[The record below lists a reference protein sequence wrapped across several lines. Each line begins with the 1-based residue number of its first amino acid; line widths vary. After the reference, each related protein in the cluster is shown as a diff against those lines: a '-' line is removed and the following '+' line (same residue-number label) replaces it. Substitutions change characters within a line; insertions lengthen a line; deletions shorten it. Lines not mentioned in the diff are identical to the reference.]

1 MEAIRPLAVDLFAGV
16 GGMSLGFEQAGFDI
30 ACAVEHIPVH
40 AAAHKYNFPDTAV
53 ICGDVREVTGA
64 AIRASSRIGDR
75 RVSVVFGGSPC
86 QGFSM
91 IGKRA
96 IDDPRNELVRHFIR
110 LVVELDADYFVFE
123 NVRGLTIGKYKAF
136 LEEVI
141 ECFSECG
148 YDLIS
153 PYQVLNANWFGV
165 PQDRWRLFLVGAR
178 RGLKVPSYPVPVT
191 SPALARKPLAGLP
204 VGPTVAD
211 ALFDLPDAEEFE
223 ALNSTDKVEATLG
236 EPSAYSAVLRGLV
249 DDPTDFAHPREFP
262 NGVMTSSMRSDHN
275 DLSRSRFAATTPGT
289 VEPVSRFLRLNPDG
303 VCNTLRAGTGS
314 FTAAR
319 PIHPVHA
326 RCITVREMA
335 RLHSYPDWFRFN
347 WTKWSGAREVGNSVP
362 PMLARVVASSVIK
375 AMGHVP
381 TRPETIVSPGDET
394 LLYMDDR
401 SATKYFEKA

>member
-1 MEAIRPLAVDLFAGV
+1 MDAIRPLAVDLFAGV

-30 ACAVEHIPVH
+30 ACAVEHIAVH
-40 AAAHKYNFPDTAV
+40 AAAHKYNFPHTAV
-53 ICGDVREVTGA
+53 ICGDVREVTGSS
-64 AIRASSRIGDR
+64 IRANSGIGDR

-96 IDDPRNELVRHFIR
+96 IDDPRNELVRHFMR

-141 ECFSECG
+141 ECFAECG

-178 RGLKVPSYPVPVT
+178 RGLKVPSYPAPVT

-204 VGPTVAD
+204 VGPTVSD
-211 ALFDLPDAEEFE
+211 ALFDLPDAEDFE
-223 ALNSTDKVEATLG
+223 ILISTDRVDATLG
-236 EPSAYSAVLRGLV
+236 EASAYSAVLRGLE

-262 NGVMTSSMRSDHN
+262 SGVMTSSMRSEHT
-275 DLSRSRFAATTPGT
+275 DLTRSRFGATTPGT
-289 VEPVSRFLRLNPDG
+289 VEPVSRFLRLNPLG
-303 VCNTLRAGTGS
+303 VCNTLRSGTGS

-319 PIHPVHA
+319 PIHPVHS

-362 PMLARVVASSVIK
+362 PRLARMVASSVIK

-381 TRPETIVSPGDET
+381 SRPAAVVAPGDET

-401 SATKYFEKA
+401 SATKYFEKT

>member
-1 MEAIRPLAVDLFAGV
+1 MESNRPLAVDLFAGV

-30 ACAVEHIPVH
+30 ACAVEHVAVH
-40 AAAHKYNFPDTAV
+40 AAAHKYNLPHTAV
-53 ICGDVREVTGA
+53 ICGDVKEVTGA
-64 AIRASSRIGDR
+64 SIRAKSRIGDR

-141 ECFSECG
+141 ECFTESG

-178 RGLKVPSYPVPVT
+178 RGLKVPSYPAPVT

-204 VGPTVAD
+204 VGPTVGD
-211 ALFDLPDAEEFE
+211 ALFDLPDAEDFE
-223 ALNSTDKVEATLG
+223 ILNSTDKVEADLG
-236 EPSAYSAVLRGLV
+236 EASAYSAVLRGLE

-262 NGVMTSSMRSDHN
+262 NGTMTSSMRSDHT
-275 DLSRSRFAATTPGT
+275 DLTRSRFGATKPGT
-289 VEPVSRFLRLNPDG
+289 VEPVSRFLRLDPRG

-319 PIHPVHA
+319 PIHPVHS

-362 PMLARVVASSVIK
+362 PRLARVVASSVIQ

-381 TRPETIVSPGDET
+381 TRPEGIMSPGDES

-401 SATKYFEKA
+401 SATKYFQKA